1 MYVAPYIM
9 QNGRS
14 MGELFKRVAAEVIAT
29 EPMNWNL
36 SWEKFSSAFLTHR
49 EVSAQETVYP
59 FRSQNENS
67 HICELWP
74 GKRPSWR
81 HYLTHASSEVV
92 GRHLDVYMS
101 VGALMFLSS
110 TLSKKQQCPDCV
122 RHVINVSAGG
132 TEAVRWSVKRAERK
146 TATARVRGMNGV
158 CRFGQNHACVGE
170 ICWKTPIGRKSR
182 IRDWKS

>member
-1 MYVAPYIM
+1 
-9 QNGRS
+9 

-110 TLSKKQQCPDCV
+110 TLSKKATMSGLRETCHKCLSR
-122 RHVINVSAGG
+122 RHRGRALVCK
-132 TEAVRWSVKRAERK
+132 TAERK

-158 CRFGQNHACVGE
+158 CRFGQKYACVGE

-182 IRDWKS
+182 IRDWRS